1 MEIYGGKGDVSL
13 RIWLPMIKDLR
24 QQGLSNVTVTNNGAI
39 FNSAGKLGGTYSAT
53 ASGRTITID
62 FANLSTMLANGKTYT
77 LTCWVKPTGTPS
89 NGWVIKLGNNNCGL
103 WWAKSEARW
112 VWNENDDG
120 KRCANPTISADY
132 TNWHHLAIVVDKTS
146 SGKITTRQYV
156 DGTLANGYP
165 GSTWDN
171 SSHSQPAGTIITISP
186 YVSQL
191 NDIRLY
197 DHCLS
202 PMEVK
207 ELAKGLVL
215 HYPLNRG
222 GWGQENLYGHGSDLQ
237 TTLKGLNNYNNSFNI
252 IEEDGKK
259 CAHVS
264 GALSTTKYLQSK
276 LTFTPTVMEQFTFS
290 AEVKIKN
297 IIRGTTNPMCE
308 FYFSGVTLDGAW
320 RGFTVEYIKVDGQ
333 KVGATAI
340 GFDRY
345 LTDTAWHKVAV
356 TAHFNYNGTSTIPAL
371 YPDIYLRDCTG
382 DLYIRNVK
390 LEKGPVA
397 TPWCPNSSDT
407 LATTMGLNSTTEYDC
422 SGFCNNGTRV
432 GTFEWTSDTPKYQV
446 STKFNGS
453 ECILRD
459 SPNADIYTLT
469 CWAKTSKSKK
479 TAQFMV
485 ADSNSKLSI
494 SFYGGNII
502 SYFYG
507 NSAGTGSKC
516 ILGTEYKENEWN
528 FFVVVKTGENTR
540 DCYCNGVKLTP
551 TSNDW
556 WSTATGFFIGNRSS
570 GGNGPFYGE
579 ICDVRAYATAL
590 SADDVKSLYQNSAYI
605 DSSGNV
611 YGAVHE
617 ED

>member
-207 ELAKGLVL
+207 ELSKGLVL

-222 GWGQENLYGHGSDLQ
+222 GWGQENLLENTNGESVATSANDSAYP
-237 TTLKGLNNYNNSFNI
+237 
-252 IEEDGKK
+252 
-259 CAHVS
+259 A
-264 GALSTTKYLQSK
+264 
-276 LTFTPTVMEQFTFS
+276 PT
-290 AEVKIKN
+290 
-297 IIRGTTNPMCE
+297 
-308 FYFSGVTLDGAW
+308 
-320 RGFTVEYIKVDGQ
+320 
-333 KVGATAI
+333 
-340 GFDRY
+340 RY
-345 LTDTAWHKVAV
+345 LTDTGVEVFTNTEDDFTYSCNYEVTNNSAIGAYIYTQAKGTTAGGSLSVYNTPIGRYTHTFKLNDTQAASTNHYCRVRLRNASDGAIIKVW
-356 TAHFNYNGTSTIPAL
+356 NQ
-371 YPDIYLRDCTG
+371 
-382 DLYIRNVK
+382 K
-390 LEKGPVA
+390 LEKGSIA
-397 TPWCPNSSDT
+397 TPWSPASTDT
-407 LATTMGLNSTTEYDC
+407 LATTLGLNDMVEYDT
-422 SGFCNNGTRV
+422 SGYCNNLTKNGTYSY
-432 GTFEWTSDTPKYQV
+432 TSDTPKYAV
-446 STKFNGS
+446 STTFNGTEWMNGS
-453 ECILRD
+453 TPGAEIK
-459 SPNADIYTLT
+459 TLA
-469 CWAKTSKSKK
+469 CWAKTTKNKS
-479 TAQFMV
+479 TSQFMV
-485 ADSNSKLSI
+485 ADSTSAI
-494 SFYGGNII
+494 AIAFYSGCII
-502 SYFYG
+502 GVFGSTR
-507 NSAGTGSKC
+507 STGSKC
-516 ILGTEYKENEWN
+516 TLGSSYKENDWN
-528 FFVVVKTGENTR
+528 HFVVVKTGDAGER
-540 DCYCNGVKLTP
+540 AIYCNGELLTP
-551 TSNDW
+551 TSNDYW
-556 WSTATGFFIGNRSS
+556 GSATGLFIGSRNNS
-570 GGNGPFYGE
+570 GALPFYGQ

>member
-1 MEIYGGKGDVSL
+1 MLAV
-13 RIWLPMIKDLR
+13 WLPLTKDIR
-24 QQGLSNVTVTNNGAI
+24 NQGLADLTISGTPV
-39 FNSAGKLGGTYSAT
+39 FKNSGKLGGKSLDLNTRVSFTCSAL
-53 ASGRTITID
+53 
-62 FANLSTMLANGKTYT
+62 ANLTTFSIAF
-77 LTCWVKPTGTPS
+77 
-89 NGWVIKLGNNNCGL
+89 
-103 WWAKSEARW
+103 WAK
-112 VWNENDDG
+112 VNDDSSLS
-120 KRCANPTISADY
+120 TD
-132 TNWHHLAIVVDKTS
+132 WVDIIGFTDATS
-146 SGKITTRQYV
+146 SGTTGQLRWETCYSSSNKGRGISSHDNTTYAISNGFGKIFCNKNIWVHLTCTV
-156 DGTLANGYP
+156 DLAN
-165 GSTWDN
+165 
-171 SSHSQPAGTIITISP
+171 SSVKE
-186 YVSQL
+186 YVNGEHLYTYATNGGHLTGAFWLGQTGVI
-191 NDIRLY
+191 NGEIQDVRIY
-197 DHCLS
+197 DHALS
-202 PMEVK
+202 QTEVK
-207 ELAKGLVL
+207 ELSKGLVL

-222 GWGQENLYGHGSDLQ
+222 GWGQENLYGYGSDLQ
-237 TTLKGLNNYNNSFNI
+237 TTLSGLNNYNNSFSI
-252 IEEDGKK
+252 IEEEGKK

-264 GALSTTKYLQSK
+264 GALTTTKYLQSK
-276 LTFTPTVMEQFTFS
+276 LTYTPSTMEQFTFS

-297 IIRGTTNPMCE
+297 IVRGTKNPMCE

-371 YPDIYLRDCTG
+371 YPTIYLRDCTG

-590 SADDVKSLYQNSAYI
+590 SADDVKSLYQNCATI
-605 DSSGNV
+605 DPDGTIRGQIRS
-611 YGAVHE
+611 
-617 ED
+617 